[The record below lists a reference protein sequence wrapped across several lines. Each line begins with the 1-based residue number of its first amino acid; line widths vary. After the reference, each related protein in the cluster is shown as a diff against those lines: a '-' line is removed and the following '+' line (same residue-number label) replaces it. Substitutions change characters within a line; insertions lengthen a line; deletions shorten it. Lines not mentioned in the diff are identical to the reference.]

1 MATAAALAPFRVR
14 SFRFQWPSDLAASW
28 AFEMEI
34 LILGWYVLVET
45 GSVLLLTLLG
55 SLQWAGSFFSPMF
68 GVVGDRIGHR
78 RLLCLMR
85 VFYVAQ
91 AAILL
96 ALALTGRLNA
106 LYVFVV
112 STAMNLV
119 RPSDMVMRF
128 AIVGETV
135 PASALMSAM
144 SIERTT
150 SDSARVVGALTG
162 AGMIAAFGMG
172 PAYIG
177 ISAVY
182 LLALALTLGIAKPL
196 PALGDAASVVR
207 PASHWRDLL
216 EAFRYVRVTPL
227 LFASMCL
234 AFLVNLTAYPLTLG
248 LLPYVA
254 RDVYHSD
261 QTGLGYL
268 AASFAFGGLVGS
280 LLLTRSGHAIRSG
293 RWMVLSTAAWYAAL
307 ALFAF
312 AGSMGWGLVWL
323 LIAGCAQSFCL
334 VPMSAVLLQHAEE
347 RYRGRVLGIRQ
358 FAVYGLPLGLL
369 LAGPLI
375 ELLGF
380 AAMAAIY
387 CAAGGALTL
396 FIALRWR
403 RELWHAAAPV
413 NQRQ

>member
-1 MATAAALAPFRVR
+1 MALSAALAPFRAR

-55 SLQWAGSFFSPMF
+55 SLQWAGSFFSPLF
-68 GVVGDRIGHR
+68 GVVGDRIGYR

-85 VFYVAQ
+85 AFYLVQ
-91 AAILL
+91 ALILL
-96 ALALTGRLNA
+96 ALALSGRLNA
-106 LYVFVV
+106 LYVFIV
-112 STAMNLV
+112 STAMTLV

-128 AIVGETV
+128 ALIGETV
-135 PASALMSAM
+135 PASYLMSAM

-172 PAYIG
+172 PAYVG
-177 ISAVY
+177 ISTVY
-182 LLALALTLGIAKPL
+182 LLALALTLGIAKHSARGGVAGPI
-196 PALGDAASVVR
+196 A
-207 PASHWRDLL
+207 PASHWQDLR
-216 EAFRYVRVTPL
+216 EAFRYVRATPL

-234 AFLVNLTAYPLTLG
+234 AFLVNFTAYPLTLG

-254 RDVYHSD
+254 KEVYGSD

-268 AASFAFGGLVGS
+268 AASFAFGGLAGS
-280 LLLTRSGHAIRSG
+280 LLLTYGGHAIRSG
-293 RWMVLSTAAWYAAL
+293 RWMLGSAAVWHATL

-312 AGSMGWGLVWL
+312 ADSMAWGLVWL
-323 LIAGCAQSFCL
+323 LFAGAAQSFCL
-334 VPMSAVLLQHAEE
+334 VPMSAVLLRHSEE
-347 RYRGRVLGIRQ
+347 RYHGRVLGIRQ
-358 FAVYGLPLGLL
+358 FAIYGLPLGLL

-380 AAMAAIY
+380 GAMAAIY
-387 CAAGGALTL
+387 CAAGAAATAL
-396 FIALRWR
+396 IALRWR
-403 RELWHAAAPV
+403 HALWPAAAPV
-413 NQRQ
+413 NRPH